1 MKGLIIKDL
10 MCLKKQLIIFLYIV
24 VSVLVIS
31 VMFVLSAR
39 FGNIYLA
46 NQEMMVE
53 NSLTDLD
60 IANLSTIILILFM
73 FLPIASVGDFASVFE
88 ADGKAGFAKVSS
100 VMPLSVAQRVMAKYI
115 TILSMFGIG
124 VLIDVAVAFVL
135 SMLTDIISFSD
146 FFGIIISAA
155 SIMSIYGA
163 MVIVFCFLFGYGKE
177 DYARILALLCML
189 VTALLVNFSK
199 VKEIVTS
206 IAERNGGGDID
217 FLSDFMNF
225 FKHKSYI
232 LFVIAAL
239 VMTVSYFASVFVVK
253 RKRGVV

>member
-1 MKGLIIKDL
+1 MKGLIIKEL
-10 MCLKKQLIIFLYIV
+10 MCLRKQLIIFLYIV

-39 FGNIYLA
+39 FGNIYLE

-73 FLPIASVGDFASVFE
+73 VLPIASVGDFASVFE

-124 VLIDVAVAFVL
+124 VLIDVVVAFVL

-155 SIMSIYGA
+155 SIMSICSA

>member
-10 MCLKKQLIIFLYIV
+10 MCLRKQLIIFSYVV
-24 VSVLVIS
+24 VSVLVVS

-53 NSLTDLD
+53 NSLSDLD
-60 IANLSTIILILFM
+60 IVNLSTTFLILFM

-100 VMPLSVAQRVMAKYI
+100 VLPLSIAQRVMAKYI

-124 VLIDVAVAFVL
+124 VLIDVIVAFVL

-177 DYARILALLCML
+177 DYARIFALLCML
-189 VTALLVNFSK
+189 VTALLANFSK
-199 VKEIVTS
+199 IKEIATS
-206 IAERNGGGDID
+206 IADMNGGGDAD
-217 FLSDFMNF
+217 FINDFMNF
-225 FKHKSYI
+225 FKHRSYI
-232 LFVIAAL
+232 LFIIAAL

>member
-1 MKGLIIKDL
+1 MRGLVLKDL
-10 MCLKKQLIIFLYIV
+10 MCLRKQLMIFLYIV

-39 FGNIYLA
+39 FGNLYLA
-46 NQEMMVE
+46 NQEMMAE
-53 NSLTDLD
+53 NSLTDMD
-60 IANLSTIILILFM
+60 ITNLSTTILMLFM

-100 VMPLSVAQRVMAKYI
+100 VMPLPVWQRVLAKYI

-124 VLIDVAVAFVL
+124 AVIDLVMALIL
-135 SMLTDIISFSD
+135 SILTDIISFAD

-163 MVIVFCFLFGYGKE
+163 TVIVLCFIFGYGKE

-189 VTALLVNFSK
+189 VTALLANFSR
-199 VKEIVTS
+199 VKEIFAS
-206 IAERNGGGDID
+206 IAAADADGDVD
-217 FLSDFMNF
+217 FLSDFMDF
-225 FKHKSYI
+225 WKHRSYI
-232 LFVIAAL
+232 LFVIAVL
-239 VMTVSYFASVFVVK
+239 VMAISYFASVFVVK
-253 RKRGVV
+253 RKRGVI